1 MRKSLHGKEAR
12 HTALNDTLEHYIK
25 QDSEKTAR
33 QTVLKIVE
41 KTKKQFVPYPNSAKS
56 GKITDTREL
65 YFSDVPYCVIYTSD
79 NKTVSIL
86 SIFHT
91 AQNR

>member
-1 MRKSLHGKEAR
+1 MQIAWTDQAKE
-12 HTALNDTLEHYIK
+12 HLVNIEHYIK
-25 QDSEKTAR
+25 QESEEIAR
-33 QTVLKIVE
+33 RTVLRIVE
-41 KTKKQFVPYPNSAKS
+41 KTKTQLLPFPRSAKS

-65 YFSDVPYCVIYTSD
+65 YFSDIPYCVIYTSD
-79 NKTVSIL
+79 NKTITIL

>member
-1 MRKSLHGKEAR
+1 MQIAWTNQAKEN
-12 HTALNDTLEHYIK
+12 LVKIEHYIK
-25 QDSEKTAR
+25 QESEKMAR

-41 KTKKQFVPYPNSAKS
+41 KTKKQLLPFPNSAKP

-65 YFSDVPYCVIYTSD
+65 YFSDIPYCVIYTSD
-79 NKTVSIL
+79 NKTITIL

>member
-1 MRKSLHGKEAR
+1 MQIAWTDQAKE
-12 HTALNDTLEHYIK
+12 HLVNIEHYIK
-25 QDSEKTAR
+25 QESEEIAR
-33 QTVLKIVE
+33 RTVLRIVE
-41 KTKKQFVPYPNSAKS
+41 KTKIQLLPFPQSAKP

-65 YFSDVPYCVIYTSD
+65 YFSDIPYFVIYTSD
-79 NKTVSIL
+79 NKTITIL